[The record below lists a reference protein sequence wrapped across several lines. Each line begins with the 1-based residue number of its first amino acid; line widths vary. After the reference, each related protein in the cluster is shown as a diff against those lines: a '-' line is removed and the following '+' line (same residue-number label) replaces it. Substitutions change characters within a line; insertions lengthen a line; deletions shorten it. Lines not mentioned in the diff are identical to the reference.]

1 MSWYLR
7 WTNRES
13 PFWSKEWR
21 LATPLTALLNLT
33 ARFQIALVV
42 PWSEH
47 SMVIL
52 MYRRLFFKRIVA
64 LKMQST
70 VEKSLKKAKK
80 NGQTYHALG
89 LTELML

>member
-1 MSWYLR
+1 M
-7 WTNRES
+7 E
-13 PFWSKEWR
+13 
-21 LATPLTALLNLT
+21 TAVLNLT
-33 ARFQIALVV
+33 AWSQIALVV

-70 VEKSLKKAKK
+70 VEKTLKKAKK
-80 NGQTYHALG
+80 MGRLI
-89 LTELML
+89 MLLD